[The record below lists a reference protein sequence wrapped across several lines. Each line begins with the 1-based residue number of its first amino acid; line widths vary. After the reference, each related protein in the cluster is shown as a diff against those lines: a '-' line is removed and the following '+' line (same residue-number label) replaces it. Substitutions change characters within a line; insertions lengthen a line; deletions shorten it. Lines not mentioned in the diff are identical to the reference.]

1 MQLVNVNNKT
11 TKINKRENFNV
22 YLLCL
27 HWHNGY
33 CGSFTRDQKA
43 TYEAAK
49 QALQARLD
57 PGGRSSSSPGFQASN
72 AK

>member
-1 MQLVNVNNKT
+1 MMQLVNANNKT

-49 QALQARLD
+49 QPTVPPEELETIS
-57 PGGRSSSSPGFQASN
+57 GGQKPEN
-72 AK
+72 